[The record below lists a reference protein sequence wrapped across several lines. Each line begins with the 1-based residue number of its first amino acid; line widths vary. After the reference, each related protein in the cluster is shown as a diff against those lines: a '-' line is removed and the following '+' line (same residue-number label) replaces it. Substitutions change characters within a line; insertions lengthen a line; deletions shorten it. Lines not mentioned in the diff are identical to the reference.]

1 MSNIPDKRTTI
12 AAVLYGLAPQKTVE
26 TRKGKQTLP
35 WSALSANDQM
45 PFIAASEYLSGQV
58 FGVDLLTV
66 DRAKLAANFEK
77 QKLIEANANEAVS
90 VFVSVVSVLP

>member
-1 MSNIPDKRTTI
+1 MSTPDKRTTI
-12 AAVLYGLAPQKTVE
+12 AAVLYGLAPQKTIE

-58 FGVDLLTV
+58 FGVDLQSI
-66 DRAKLAANFEK
+66 DRARLAANFEK
-77 QKLIEANANEAVS
+77 QHLIEVNANEAVS
-90 VFVSVVSVLP
+90 IFINVASVLP

>member
-1 MSNIPDKRTTI
+1 MSIPDKRTTI

-45 PFIAASEYLSGQV
+45 PFIAASEYLSGQT
-58 FGVDLLTV
+58 FGVDLQV
-66 DRAKLAANFEK
+66 IDRPKLAAKFEAE
-77 QKLIEANANEAVS
+77 KLIEADANKVVS
-90 VFVSVVSVLP
+90 TFISVASVLP